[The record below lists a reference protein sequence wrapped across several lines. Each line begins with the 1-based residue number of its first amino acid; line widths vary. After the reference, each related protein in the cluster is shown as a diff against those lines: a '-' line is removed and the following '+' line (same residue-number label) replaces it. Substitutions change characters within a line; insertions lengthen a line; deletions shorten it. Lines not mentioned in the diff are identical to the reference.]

1 MHRDIDIGLARP
13 AVADEHVLLAL
24 FALCQLCLVGVV
36 ACAFEPYFGR
46 AAACATVVR
55 GVLQQLREREPCEG
69 WRGRRPGHGGA
80 RRCLQCIREIVFVGS
95 PPINTPLAGDVT
107 ICLSSIYTAAVII
120 SACPLSSTTIHNADS
135 VPSPHPDG
143 PAAVGQVHSMG
154 DALVPYQ
161 RLSAQYPPS
170 TSAAPVSGI
179 EHPSLIRV
187 SHRRWCLLPPCGSSC
202 WVCSVW
208 LLFRSFL

>member
-1 MHRDIDIGLARP
+1 MAGTAAGSWWGEEMSAVYQRDRIRGI
-13 AVADEHVLLAL
+13 
-24 FALCQLCLVGVV
+24 
-36 ACAFEPYFGR
+36 
-46 AAACATVVR
+46 AAYK
-55 GVLQQLREREPCEG
+55 
-69 WRGRRPGHGGA
+69 H
-80 RRCLQCIREIVFVGS
+80 
-95 PPINTPLAGDVT
+95 PLAGDVT

-170 TSAAPVSGI
+170 TSAVPVSGI